1 MHQVLKA
8 LTYIREYY
16 PNVQLRIAGPDITK
30 YRTWREKIN
39 ISGYGYFLKRLIK
52 NNKLYKQV
60 TFTGIL
66 NENKMAEEYRNAHV
80 FICPSSIE
88 NSPNSLGEA
97 QMIGTPCVASFV
109 GGIPDMIQ
117 DGENGLLYRFDDY
130 VMLAFQVIKI
140 FSSDSLAKT
149 LSNKGRIVAA
159 ERHNRELIR
168 LRTIDIYSGI
178 IT

>member
-1 MHQVLKA
+1 M
-8 LTYIREYY
+8 TYISEYY
-16 PNVQLRIAGPDITK
+16 PKVQLRIAGPDITK
-30 YRTWREKIN
+30 YGTWREKIN
-39 ISGYGYFLKRLIK
+39 ISGYGYFLRHLIK
-52 NNKLYKQV
+52 TNKLDNQV

-66 NENKMAEEYRNAHV
+66 DEDRMAEEYSKAHV

-117 DGENGLLYRFDDY
+117 DGETGLLYRFDDY
-130 VMLAFQVIKI
+130 IMLAFQVTKI
-140 FSSDSLAKT
+140 FSRDNLAKT
-149 LSNKGRIVAA
+149 LSTKSRILAA
-159 ERHNRELIR
+159 ERHNRDLIR
-168 LRTIDIYSGI
+168 LRTIDIYSRI